1 MKSDKG
7 KTTSQETGTQVDNYK
22 NSHEELK
29 TEIKFEKGTK
39 TLSIMTLSI
48 MTLSIMTHSV
58 ITHIIMSLFIMTHSI
73 MTLIIMTLSIMTL
86 KNETH

>member
-39 TLSIMTLSI
+39 TLSIITLIIITLIIMSHIIMTLSI
-48 MTLSIMTHSV
+48 MTLIM
-58 ITHIIMSLFIMTHSI
+58 MTLII

-86 KNETH
+86 TNETH

>member
-1 MKSDKG
+1 LKSDKG